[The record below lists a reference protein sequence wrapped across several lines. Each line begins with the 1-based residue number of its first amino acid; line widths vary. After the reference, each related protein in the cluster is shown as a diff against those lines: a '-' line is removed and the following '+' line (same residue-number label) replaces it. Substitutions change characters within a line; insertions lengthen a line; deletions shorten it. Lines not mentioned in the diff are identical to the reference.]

1 MFPVCD
7 VKLMISGSQC
17 IDIISMSFGVDKIDD
32 NISKCIEELTEQG
45 VICIAAAGNDGAY
58 QEHIKFPASDKNV
71 ISVGARQA
79 TGQLSS
85 FNPHGNIDVYAPGE
99 NISQLNFTGTSAA
112 APIVAGITA
121 LLLQCGNR
129 WQSESRTKLRKVD
142 VLRKI
147 FDDMKAPGKDLL
159 APHTLLQR
167 LWKDPGEVGAI
178 LSEYIKL

>member
-1 MFPVCD
+1 
-7 VKLMISGSQC
+7 
-17 IDIISMSFGVDKIDD
+17 MSFGVDKIDD
-32 NISKCIEELTEQG
+32 NISKCIEELTELG
-45 VICIAAAGNDGAY
+45 VICIAAAGNDGVY

-85 FNPHGNIDVYAPGE
+85 INPLGNIDVYAPGE
-99 NISQLNFTGTSAA
+99 DIKVSDDVFTGTSAA

-147 FDDMKAPGKDLL
+147 FDDMKAPGKNLL

-167 LWKDPGEVGAI
+167 LWKDPGEVGAV
-178 LSEYIKL
+178 LSECINL